1 MNIFSSSRWAYR
13 IRARN

>member
-1 MNIFSSSRWAYR
+1 MNISSSRWAYR